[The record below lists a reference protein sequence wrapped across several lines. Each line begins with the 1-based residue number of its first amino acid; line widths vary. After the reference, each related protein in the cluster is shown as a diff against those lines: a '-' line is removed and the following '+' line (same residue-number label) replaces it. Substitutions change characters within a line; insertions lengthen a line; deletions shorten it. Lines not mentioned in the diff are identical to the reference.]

1 MSTCGRAHRANIQ
14 LLREPLDHLFW
25 VGTES
30 DYIGHT
36 PLHVITSA
44 VRPRIHATRS
54 PSMRCSGAPL
64 FAFVSIAHSTTCAA
78 MQGRAPV
85 GRARSA
91 GLYWPERSDLDD
103 YHAAVDE
110 GFAATVP
117 TSSLNEIGEES
128 EEGVVGEERGD
139 E

>member
-1 MSTCGRAHRANIQ
+1 
-14 LLREPLDHLFW
+14 
-25 VGTES
+25 
-30 DYIGHT
+30 
-36 PLHVITSA
+36 
-44 VRPRIHATRS
+44 
-54 PSMRCSGAPL
+54 
-64 FAFVSIAHSTTCAA
+64 
-78 MQGRAPV
+78 V

-117 TSSLNEIGEES
+117 TSSLNGIGEES